1 MTRNR
6 LRRVRSRATRN
17 TLRLAPVILVML
29 LVGSFQGAN
38 ADVQMTSGTTP
49 TIGNTLNKGSTSYF
63 VLYSY
68 PSVAQVGTNLTIQLT
83 LHVNQFTGIVEY
95 IVGYALEA
103 QIFIGSTALSANVFG
118 PAGFNA
124 SSFLYP
130 GAYWGPNNLTIPLTA
145 ANTGLAEG
153 QSDNATVRI
162 TLRDT
167 VYYGVPVIGYQTEPA
182 MEATGGSLL
191 IQNGVTST
199 STSTSGG
206 SAGGSGQSVI
216 PYALLAAGAVLM
228 VAAVFV
234 PRRPRPS
241 QPIQ

>member
-1 MTRNR
+1 MTRGR
-6 LRRVRSRATRN
+6 LRRGRSTAQT
-17 TLRLAPVILVML
+17 TVALAPAL
-29 LVGSFQGAN
+29 LVVLLLCSFQSAS
-38 ADVQMTSGTTP
+38 ADVQTTSGTTA
-49 TIGNTLNKGSTSYF
+49 TIGNTLNHGATSYA

-68 PSVAQVGTNLTIQLT
+68 PSVADVGSNLTIQLT
-83 LHVNQFTGIVEY
+83 LHINQFSGIVEY
-95 IVGYALEA
+95 IVGYALKVEV
-103 QIFIGSTALSANVFG
+103 FVGPNVLSDQVFG

-153 QSDNATVRI
+153 QSDNATLRI

-182 MEATGGSLL
+182 LEASGGSLL
-191 IQNGVTST
+191 IQNGVASST
-199 STSTSGG
+199 TSTSGG
-206 SAGGSGQSVI
+206 SAPAGGQSVI

-234 PRRPRPS
+234 PRGPR
-241 QPIQ
+241 QPKPGQ